1 LKKAVTVLTDALQ
14 EVKNE
19 LKEKY
24 GIEDAW
30 PVVSWY
36 LRV

>member
-1 LKKAVTVLTDALQ
+1 MIDAFVSRK
-14 EVKNE
+14 VKRE

-24 GIEDAW
+24 GIEDAC

-36 LRV
+36 LRF